1 MLRNL
6 SNSSATSADRRENL
20 SPSSCKGLANSSP
33 YAKSSH
39 NKEDLFG
46 LLNPAMKMGLMASVA
61 ILFLLVASS
70 FASEEYSDD
79 STPLSNL
86 RGAGDVGA
94 GVGLSRLGGARK
106 TKSAMMRQSAPEQQA
121 FSRSIT
127 EEGEASFGE
136 MMGAE
141 DDAMAKSDGTT
152 LGSELVSEMEQT
164 LEAHRDGDASAS
176 IQRMLVHSGELS
188 LKSPRGKAN
197 EIADQIS
204 DLIPKGGYVE
214 DRSES
219 LSYTQWSRTKDR
231 RENDM
236 KVRVPN
242 NDFHRVWNQ
251 IQGLVDKDH
260 VVSVSSKSRDVTD
273 EYIDASARADTLAA
287 SRDALKIILTRANS
301 INDVMTVKTELG
313 SMTEKIESLR
323 RRAVYLK
330 KQAVSCD
337 ICT

>member
-1 MLRNL
+1 
-6 SNSSATSADRRENL
+6 
-20 SPSSCKGLANSSP
+20 
-33 YAKSSH
+33 
-39 NKEDLFG
+39 
-46 LLNPAMKMGLMASVA
+46 MGLMGSFA

-70 FASEEYSDD
+70 FASEEHMYSND
-79 STPLSNL
+79 STPLWNST
-86 RGAGDVGA
+86 D
-94 GVGLSRLGGARK
+94 VGLSSLGGARM
-106 TKSAMMRQSAPEQQA
+106 TKSAMLRQSAPEHHVR
-121 FSRSIT
+121 SRSVT
-127 EEGEASFGE
+127 EEVEAHGANVGDE
-136 MMGAE
+136 MKGAE
-141 DDAMAKSDGTT
+141 DDGMAKSDGPT
-152 LGSELVSEMEQT
+152 LGSELVSNMDQT
-164 LEAHRDGDASAS
+164 LEAHKDGDASAS
-176 IQRMLVHSGELS
+176 IQQMLVHSGELS

-219 LSYTQWSRTKDR
+219 LSYTQWSRTKDCR
-231 RENDM
+231 KIDM
-236 KVRVPN
+236 KLRVPSS
-242 NDFHRVWNQ
+242 DFHRVWNQ

-287 SRDALKIILTRANS
+287 SRDALKTILTRANS
-301 INDVMTVKTELG
+301 IKDVMTVKTELG

-337 ICT
+337 ICI